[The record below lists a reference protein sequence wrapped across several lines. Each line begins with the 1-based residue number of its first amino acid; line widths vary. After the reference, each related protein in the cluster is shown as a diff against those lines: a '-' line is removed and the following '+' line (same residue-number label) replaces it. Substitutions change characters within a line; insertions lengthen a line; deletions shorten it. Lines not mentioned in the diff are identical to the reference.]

1 MPLGVDHVSGYV
13 GSAPVHGD
21 NGPSLGTYTRNGPP
35 RGGLQRRAQRT
46 SFRRVI
52 ERESRWF
59 ARSKRWS
66 TKPEVTGSNPV
77 GRVLITRPNTALQA
91 GSWAADAARRRTAE
105 GRCGPLGVHLTA
117 ARLQRSRGHAR
128 SMRRHPAGSRAGAVP
143 TEHVRPCA
151 IAQCGA
157 RAWLFLIR
165 ATSCPAGCCFSRK
178 ARVDAPPAETPV
190 QPPARRPLVVR

>member
-1 MPLGVDHVSGYV
+1 VPLGVDHVSGYV

-21 NGPSLGTYTRNGPP
+21 NGPSLGTYTRDGPP

-66 TKPEVTGSNPV
+66 AKPEVTGSNPV

-128 SMRRHPAGSRAGAVP
+128 PCGGTRQVLGPARSQQN
-143 TEHVRPCA
+143 TFDHVRSPS
-151 IAQCGA
+151 
-157 RAWLFLIR
+157 
-165 ATSCPAGCCFSRK
+165 ATREHGYSSF
-178 ARVDAPPAETPV
+178 
-190 QPPARRPLVVR
+190 ARRVARRAAAFAQSESGCATG